1 MSSASGSAS
10 GYDHDVH
17 VDLDDA
23 DSCIY
28 GTMTVLQAIDASGGV
43 VSMPMSIASG
53 ICILVLYFNCI
64 PME

>member
-1 MSSASGSAS
+1 MSSATASGS

-43 VSMPMSIASG
+43 VSMPMPIASG
-53 ICILVLYFNCI
+53 ICIVLYFNCI